1 MPRARQA
8 RIYQRPGRAGWYCD
22 LDGTERRISLGTSD
36 ETEARR
42 RFAERLQHRRLLEA
56 SPGTR
61 EIAALFA
68 ETHRRSKGSNTPKT
82 AYELHLNLTR
92 ILVWLD
98 ERGITTTAQLSKQ
111 VVEDFKTSRRF
122 AKSKRG
128 GDKISAA
135 RVNAELTAWR
145 RAVRIAVELG
155 AINPSAPDWFVRL
168 REPRPEPHQRGYT
181 KAQLERF
188 LKAAPSGYSALFRV
202 ALGTGM
208 RDDELRHMD
217 AGDLRGQWIV
227 VTPKPGWTTKGYRYR
242 KIPVKPATIKAAR
255 EFIKARPSLSLGQKK
270 VWSVAHATATAVGLE
285 RLSMHDLRRAWASHV
300 LAAGHRIEDVS
311 RWLGHADVLTT
322 MRYLRVVDDRHP
334 GAKKLPW

>member
-22 LDGTERRISLGTSD
+22 LDGAERRISLGTTD
-36 ETEARR
+36 EAEARR
-42 RFAERLQHRRLLEA
+42 RFAERLKHRRLLEA
-56 SPGTR
+56 APGTR

-68 ETHRRSKGSNTPKT
+68 ETHRRSEGSNTRKT

-98 ERGITTTAQLSKQ
+98 ERGITQTAQLSKQ

-128 GDKISAA
+128 SDKVSAA

-145 RAVRIAVELG
+145 RAVHIAVELG
-155 AINPSAPDWFVRL
+155 AIDPTAPDWFVRL

-181 KAQLERF
+181 KAELNRF
-188 LKAAPSGYSALFRV
+188 IAAADARYRALFRL

-208 RDDELRHMD
+208 RDEELRHME
-217 AGDLRGQWIV
+217 AGDIRGRWIV
-227 VTPKPGWTTKGYRYR
+227 VTPKPDWTTKGYRYR
-242 KIPVKPATIKAAR
+242 RIPVSQVTIKAAR
-255 EFIKARPSLSLGQKK
+255 EFLAAKATLNLDKKRVWKVANDAAVKAGLKRLSL
-270 VWSVAHATATAVGLE
+270 
-285 RLSMHDLRRAWASHV
+285 HDLRRAWASHV
-300 LAAGHRIEDVS
+300 LAAGERIEEVS